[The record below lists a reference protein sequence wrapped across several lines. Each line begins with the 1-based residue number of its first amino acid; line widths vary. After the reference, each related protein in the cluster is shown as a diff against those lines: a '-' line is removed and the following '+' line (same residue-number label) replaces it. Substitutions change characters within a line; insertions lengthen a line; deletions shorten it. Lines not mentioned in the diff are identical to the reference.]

1 MPTLSRRQLVL
12 LVLLTVIWGL
22 NWPVMKQGLA
32 HFPPLTFRAISL
44 VMGLPVI
51 GLAVWLQKAS
61 FRIPREYWGTLI
73 KLAIPNVVLWHC
85 LMILAIPNLTSGR
98 AAILAYT
105 MPIFS
110 AVVGSLV
117 FKDKLAGRGWIGV
130 AAAALGVILLLW
142 HEVGSLGSRPFGVGL
157 MLISALSWAVGT
169 QLLRRTH
176 MPVPLL
182 TLAFWMI
189 AIACVVLVIV
199 ATVFEH
205 DKWVALPDGPAVFGI
220 LYNAFLALGFAQV
233 TWFFLA
239 KTLPPVA
246 STLSVMLIPVIGVF
260 SGAVWLGEVLHWQD
274 WTAVGLMMV
283 AIASVLWPVR
293 KT

>member
-169 QLLRRTH
+169 QLLRRTGNGDATIAH
-176 MPVPLL
+176 LGIGAPQPGGGRVHLGGVMRVFQHRNFGSPL
-182 TLAFWMI
+182 
-189 AIACVVLVIV
+189 V
-199 ATVFEH
+199 ATIRQRQTVMPAPRQFRGKMQE
-205 DKWVALPDGPAVFGI
+205 LPRKI
-220 LYNAFLALGFAQV
+220 LMHKQD
-233 TWFFLA
+233 
-239 KTLPPVA
+239 
-246 STLSVMLIPVIGVF
+246 
-260 SGAVWLGEVLHWQD
+260 LH
-274 WTAVGLMMV
+274 ARSPKAA
-283 AIASVLWPVR
+283 AIKARV
-293 KT
+293 